1 MPLLGK
7 FSRGSSANTQT
18 PAAQPPNGYQSTSRG
33 PKPPTTGPAFISST
47 FGSSQATPPAQGSTN
62 PLNINYPRK
71 SSPRPSSFFPIFRM
85 SPQTQPSHRTPPHPS
100 AKTLQT
106 QAVPLVNHPPKSS
119 PSNNVPVLET
129 RATEVPRPSGTSSS
143 WRSLFSRSASRDKPP
158 ISGTG
163 SATRPSTPSRAPS
176 PEPLVTG
183 PNMTR
188 PVNRVFEG
196 MHETKAIAVLPVYA
210 SSGSKSS
217 LTSGSVPSLVAEVR
231 FLRFIFGN
239 FHLTRRFSRLQNRRC
254 GRKQGWSR

>member
-7 FSRGSSANTQT
+7 FSRGSSVNTQT
-18 PAAQPPNGYQSTSRG
+18 PAAQPPNGYQPTSRG

-47 FGSSQATPPAQGSTN
+47 FGSSQATPYAQSTTN

-71 SSPRPSSFFPIFRM
+71 SSRSPSSFFPIFRM
-85 SPQTQPSHRTPPHPS
+85 SPQTQPSHRTPQPS
-100 AKTLQT
+100 ARTLQT
-106 QAVPLVNHPPKSS
+106 QAVPLVNRPPKSS

-129 RATEVPRPSGTSSS
+129 RATEVSRPSGNSSS
-143 WRSLFSRSASRDKPP
+143 WRSLFSRSASRDRPP
-158 ISGTG
+158 IGGTG

-176 PEPLVTG
+176 PESLVTG

-196 MHETKAIAVLPVYA
+196 LHETKAIAAHPVYA
-210 SSGSKSS
+210 SLGSKSS

-231 FLRFIFGN
+231 FYGLYLEIFI
-239 FHLTRRFSRLQNRRC
+239 
-254 GRKQGWSR
+254 

>member
-7 FSRGSSANTQT
+7 FSRGSSTNTQT
-18 PAAQPPNGYQSTSRG
+18 PVAQPHNGYQSTSRG
-33 PKPPTTGPAFISST
+33 PKPPPTGPAFISSP
-47 FGSSQATPPAQGSTN
+47 FGSSQATPSAQGATN
-62 PLNINYPRK
+62 PLNISYPRK
-71 SSPRPSSFFPIFRM
+71 SSRSPSFFPIFRM
-85 SPQTQPSHRTPPHPS
+85 SPQTQPSHRMPPQPS

-106 QAVPLVNHPPKSS
+106 QAVPIVNQPPKSS

-129 RATEVPRPSGTSSS
+129 RATEVPRPPGTSSS

-163 SATRPSTPSRAPS
+163 PATRPSTPSRAPS
-176 PEPLVTG
+176 PESLVTG

-196 MHETKAIAVLPVYA
+196 VHETKALAVHPVY
-210 SSGSKSS
+210 SGSKSS

-231 FLRFIFGN
+231 FYGLYLEDFI
-239 FHLTRRFSRLQNRRC
+239 
-254 GRKQGWSR
+254 